1 MAVNQKRRQKRLMK
15 KRRRDKE
22 KGRKDSSSSSY
33 TFLSPKKKILK
44 SRDLPIHECLI
55 NAPWRENGLATI
67 LLSRRQPD
75 GYVLYGIYLVD
86 ILCLG
91 LKNAVCDADVSV
103 RVYEADVRPAVS
115 SNERLV
121 ECPVSLAHQIIYG
134 AIDFAAQFGFEPH
147 KDFGLSRHILEE
159 RAKTEECEDVE
170 FGKDGRP
177 LYIQGPHDDARSIL
191 RRLDSNPGEGGYDF
205 IIGGPAPTFAPG
217 Q

>member
-15 KRRRDKE
+15 KRQRDKE
-22 KGRKDSSSSSY
+22 RKKSVLPSSY
-33 TFLSPKKKILK
+33 TFLNSKKKILK
-44 SRDLPIHECLI
+44 SRELPIYECLI

-75 GYVLYGIYLVD
+75 GYVLYGVYLVD

-91 LKNAVCDADVSV
+91 LKNTFCDADVSV

-147 KDFGLSRHILEE
+147 KDFGLSRHVLEE
-159 RAKTEECEDVE
+159 RGKTEECEDVE

-177 LYIQGPHDDARSIL
+177 LYIQGPHDDAQSIL
-191 RRLDSNPGEGGYDF
+191 RRLDSNPGEGRRDF
-205 IIGGPAPTFAPG
+205 IIGGPDPTFAPG